1 MPEKMS
7 LSELQLVI
15 RDSLYM
21 ALPDTYWIVAE
32 ISEIKENYSGHCY
45 IDLVEKNLSDDN
57 VKARAK
63 GIIWGNRYRFL
74 KSLFENVT
82 GQPLREGIRILI
94 RVKIE
99 YHELYGLSL
108 IISDIDPSFTIGE
121 LAVKRQQIIKK
132 LEDEG
137 VFGMNKELPLPAVPQ
152 RIAIISSANA
162 AGYTDFVNHLTGN
175 SYGYQYYMALFD
187 TAMQGPETEEGV
199 INALDRIAS
208 FINNFDIVVIIRGGG
223 AQSDLSWFDNYNIA
237 YHITQF
243 PLPVLTGIGHD
254 KDMSVTDLV
263 ACRSL
268 KTPTAV
274 ADFLVDSA
282 ARYENQ
288 ILELSSAIKETS
300 RMIINENMVRLDT
313 AKTKIVYSAKS
324 VVTGKNISLTAS
336 RQRLVTSSISF
347 IKGIDQRITGLNNA
361 LDLIRPERVLKR
373 GYTLTTRNGKILK
386 SSNDVNEEDM
396 IDTVF
401 VDGTI
406 SSVVNGNKI
415 KDKSVKTKV

>member
-7 LSELQLVI
+7 LADLQLVI

-21 ALPDTYWIVAE
+21 ALPDMYWIVAE

-45 IDLVEKNLSDDN
+45 IDLVEKNPSDDN

-82 GQPLREGIRILI
+82 GQSLREGIRILI
-94 RVKIE
+94 RVRIE

-137 VFGMNKELPLPAVPQ
+137 VFGMNRELGLPAVPQ
-152 RIAIISSANA
+152 RIAIISSVNA
-162 AGYTDFVNHLTGN
+162 AGYTDFVRHLTDN
-175 SYGYQYYMALFD
+175 SYGYKYYMALFD
-187 TAMQGPETEEGV
+187 TAMQGPETEEGI

-208 FINNFDIVVIIRGGG
+208 FITNFDIVVIIRGGG

-274 ADFLVDSA
+274 ADFLVDAA
-282 ARYENQ
+282 ARYENG
-288 ILELSSAIKETS
+288 ILELSSAIKDSS
-300 RMIINENMVRLDT
+300 RMIINENLVRLDT
-313 AKTKIVYSAKS
+313 AKTKIVYSARS
-324 VVTGKNISLTAS
+324 VVTGKNIALTAS
-336 RQRLVTSSISF
+336 RQRLITSSISF

-373 GYTLTTRNGKILK
+373 GYTLTSLNGKILK
-386 SSNDVNEEDM
+386 SSNDANQGDL

-401 VDGTI
+401 FDGTI
-406 SSVVNGNKI
+406 SSVVNLNGP
-415 KDKSVKTKV
+415 KTEDRRPK

>member
-21 ALPDTYWIVAE
+21 ALPDMYWIVAE

-45 IDLVEKNLSDDN
+45 IDLVEKNPSDDN

-82 GQPLREGIRILI
+82 GQSLREGIRILV

-137 VFGMNKELPLPAVPQ
+137 VFGMNKELALPAVPR
-152 RIAIISSANA
+152 RIAIISSRNA
-162 AGYTDFVNHLTGN
+162 AGYSDFVNHLTDN
-175 SYGYQYYMALFD
+175 TFGYKYYLALFD

-199 INALDRIAS
+199 ISALDRIAS
-208 FINNFDIVVIIRGGG
+208 YIMNFDIVVIIRGGG

-237 YHITQF
+237 YHVTQF

-274 ADFLVDSA
+274 ANFLIDCTA
-282 ARYENQ
+282 GYENH
-288 ILELSSAIKETS
+288 IIELSTAIKEFS
-300 RMIINENMVRLDT
+300 QVIIKENHNRIDS
-313 AKTKIVYSAKS
+313 AGTKIAYSSKS
-324 VVTGKNISLTAS
+324 VVAGKNIALTGS
-336 RQRLVTSSISF
+336 RQRLIISASGL
-347 IKGIDQRITGLNNA
+347 IKGTDQRITALENA
-361 LDLIRPERVLKR
+361 LNLIRPEMVLKR
-373 GYTLTTRNGKILK
+373 GYTLTTMNGKILK
-386 SSNDVNEEDM
+386 SSNDAVEGDVIE
-396 IDTVF
+396 TVF
-401 VDGTI
+401 FDGTI
-406 SSVVNGNKI
+406 SST
-415 KDKSVKTKV
+415 VKKRGGD

>member
-1 MPEKMS
+1 M
-7 LSELQLVI
+7 
-15 RDSLYM
+15 
-21 ALPDTYWIVAE
+21 YWVVAE

-45 IDLVEKNLSDDN
+45 LDLGEKNKADDS

-63 GIIWGNRYRFL
+63 GIIWSNRFRFL
-74 KSLFENVT
+74 KSLFENMT
-82 GQPLREGIRILI
+82 GQSLREGIRILV

-108 IISDIDPSFTIGE
+108 IISDIDPSYTIGE
-121 LAVKRQQIIKK
+121 LAVKRQQIIKR
-132 LEDEG
+132 LEEEG
-137 VFGMNKELPLPAVPQ
+137 VFRMNKELPLPAVPQ
-152 RIAIISSANA
+152 RIAIISSRNA
-162 AGYTDFVNHLTGN
+162 AGYTDFANHLAGN
-175 SYGYQYYMALFD
+175 NYGYQFYTALFD

-208 FINNFDIVVIIRGGG
+208 DIQHFGIVVIIRGGG

-243 PLPVLTGIGHD
+243 PLPVITGIGHD

-274 ADFLVDSA
+274 ADFLIDCT
-282 ARYENQ
+282 ARYENL
-288 ILELSSAIKETS
+288 ILELSSAIKESS
-300 RMIINENMVRLDT
+300 RMIINENLARLDT
-313 AKTKIVYSAKS
+313 AKTKIVYSARS
-324 VVTGKNISLTAS
+324 AVTGKNIVLTGS

-347 IKGIDQRITGLNNA
+347 IKGTDQRITGLSNS

-386 SSNDVNEEDM
+386 SSHDANEEDV
-396 IDTVF
+396 IDTIF
-401 VDGTI
+401 FDGTI
-406 SSVVNGNKI
+406 SSLVKEKG
-415 KDKSVKTKV
+415 KSKT